1 VLSAVATFVSSITG
15 KVVLGTAVAAASV
28 GTAHAAH
35 VVDLPGAP
43 RSEAEVVVEAD
54 LTQDPA
60 PTTSEAEADSIAAM
74 DDAEPP
80 SDQPVDDAEAD
91 DDAETDAE
99 VGGDAGENHGQI
111 VSEFARTTELEGCE
125 RGQAIAELASGG
137 RSNRQAPL
145 DNCAKSDDD
154 DPSAESDEED
164 DDPSDD
170 EVEEPTVHPTAAE
183 AKVKTPKGK
192 AVGHQNR

>member
-1 VLSAVATFVSSITG
+1 VLSTVATFVTSITG

-74 DDAEPP
+74 DEGDAP
-80 SDQPVDDAEAD
+80 SDEPVDDAETD
-91 DDAETDAE
+91 TET
-99 VGGDAGENHGQI
+99 GGDAGENHGQI
-111 VSEFARTTELEGCE
+111 VSEFAHTTELEGCE

>member
-1 VLSAVATFVSSITG
+1 VLSTVATFVTSITG

-74 DDAEPP
+74 DEGDAP
-80 SDQPVDDAEAD
+80 SDEPVDDAETD
-91 DDAETDAE
+91 TET
-99 VGGDAGENHGQI
+99 GGDAGGNHGQI
-111 VSEFARTTELEGCE
+111 VSEFAHTTELEGCE

-145 DNCAKSDDD
+145 DNCAKSDDAD
-154 DPSAESDEED
+154 DPSAESGEED

-183 AKVKTPKGK
+183 AKAKTPKGK

>member
-74 DDAEPP
+74 DEGDAP
-80 SDQPVDDAEAD
+80 SDEPVDDAETD
-91 DDAETDAE
+91 TET
-99 VGGDAGENHGQI
+99 GGDAGENHGQI
-111 VSEFARTTELEGCE
+111 VSEFAHTTELEGCE

-145 DNCAKSDDD
+145 DNCAKSDDPD
-154 DPSAESDEED
+154 DPSAESGEED

-183 AKVKTPKGK
+183 AKAKTPKGK
-192 AVGHQNR
+192 AIGHQNR

>member
-1 VLSAVATFVSSITG
+1 VLSTVATFVTSITG

-74 DDAEPP
+74 DEGDAP
-80 SDQPVDDAEAD
+80 SDEPVDDAETD
-91 DDAETDAE
+91 TET
-99 VGGDAGENHGQI
+99 GGDAGENHGQI
-111 VSEFARTTELEGCE
+111 VSEFAHTTELEGCE

-145 DNCAKSDDD
+145 DNCAKSDDAD
-154 DPSAESDEED
+154 DPSAESGEED

-183 AKVKTPKGK
+183 AKAKTPKGK
-192 AVGHQNR
+192 AIGHQNR

>member
-74 DDAEPP
+74 D
-80 SDQPVDDAEAD
+80 
-91 DDAETDAE
+91 
-99 VGGDAGENHGQI
+99 
-111 VSEFARTTELEGCE
+111 
-125 RGQAIAELASGG
+125 
-137 RSNRQAPL
+137 AP
-145 DNCAKSDDD
+145 
-154 DPSAESDEED
+154 
-164 DDPSDD
+164 
-170 EVEEPTVHPTAAE
+170 
-183 AKVKTPKGK
+183 
-192 AVGHQNR
+192 

>member
-74 DDAEPP
+74 DEADAP
-80 SDQPVDDAEAD
+80 SDEPVDG
-91 DDAETDAE
+91 AETDTE
-99 VGGDAGENHGQI
+99 LGGDAGENHGQI
-111 VSEFARTTELEGCE
+111 VSEFAHTTELEGCE

-145 DNCAKSDDD
+145 DNCAKSDDAD
-154 DPSAESDEED
+154 DPSAESGEED

-183 AKVKTPKGK
+183 AKAKTPKGK

>member
-1 VLSAVATFVSSITG
+1 VLSTVATFVTSITG

-74 DDAEPP
+74 DEGDAP
-80 SDQPVDDAEAD
+80 SDEPVDDAETD
-91 DDAETDAE
+91 TET
-99 VGGDAGENHGQI
+99 GGDAGENHGQI
-111 VSEFARTTELEGCE
+111 VSEFAHTTELEGCE

-145 DNCAKSDDD
+145 DNCAKSDDAD
-154 DPSAESDEED
+154 DPSAESGEED

-183 AKVKTPKGK
+183 AKAKTPKGK